1 MIRLALYSALSDRAA
16 LERVVVIDNYATW
29 ETPRTK
35 DALSALEALGLDGK
49 ILVVLGREDATALRS
64 FRNLMNVK
72 TIDAGEVNAYDVLD
86 CDWILFTDET
96 LPTLKENS

>member
-1 MIRLALYSALSDRAA
+1 MDRVA
-16 LERVVVIDNYATW
+16 VVDGFSTW
-29 ETPRTK
+29 ETPKTK
-35 DALSALEALGLDGK
+35 DAIAALEAMGLDGK
-49 ILVVLGREDATALRS
+49 ILVVLGAEDATALRS

-96 LPTLKENS
+96 LPTLKEKS

>member
-1 MIRLALYSALSDRAA
+1 MIRLALYSALSDRASMD
-16 LERVVVIDNYATW
+16 RVAVVDSFSTW
-29 ETPRTK
+29 ETPKTK
-35 DALSALEALGLDGK
+35 DAIAALEAMGLVGK
-49 ILVVLGREDATALRS
+49 ILVVLGAEDATALRS

-96 LPTLKENS
+96 LPTLKEKS

>member
-1 MIRLALYSALSDRAA
+1 M
-16 LERVVVIDNYATW
+16 ERVAVVDSFAAW

-35 DALSALEALGLDGK
+35 DAITALDALELDGK
-49 ILVVLGREDATALRS
+49 ILVVLGRDDATALRS

-86 CDWILFTDET
+86 CDWILFTDAT